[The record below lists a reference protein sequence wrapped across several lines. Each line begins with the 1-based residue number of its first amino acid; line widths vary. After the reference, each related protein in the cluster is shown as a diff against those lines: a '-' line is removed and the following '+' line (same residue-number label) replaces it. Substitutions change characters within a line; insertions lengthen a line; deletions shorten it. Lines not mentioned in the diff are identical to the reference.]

1 LSVITV
7 SRQYASGGSRIAELA
22 AGELGWT
29 VVDNEFIDRVAA
41 RVGLPPE
48 EVAHREERVPGLIER
63 LARTLTVSSPEL
75 FLASSNLPS
84 ETTIPEVEM
93 VQMTE
98 AVINEAAQH
107 GNVVLVGRGAQAHL
121 TRREGGP
128 PDDVLFVYIVA
139 PREVRVQR
147 VMEILGAS
155 HKEAEKT
162 LGEIDAGR
170 RDYLETHYRQ
180 RWDDPTNYH
189 LVLNTG
195 LLSYEEAA
203 SVLVAAARRQGW

>member
-1 LSVITV
+1 LPLITV
-7 SRQYASGGSRIAELA
+7 SRQYASGGSRIAKLT

-41 RVGLPPE
+41 RVGIPPD

-75 FLASSNLPS
+75 FLASSNLPT
-84 ETTIPEVEM
+84 EATIPEVEM

-128 PDDVLFVYIVA
+128 PEDALFAYIVA
-139 PREVRVQR
+139 PRGIRVQR
-147 VMEILGAS
+147 VMELLETS
-155 HKEAEKT
+155 QKEAEKT

-170 RDYLETHYRQ
+170 RQYLETHYNQ

-195 LLSYEEAA
+195 LMSYEEAA
-203 SVLVAAARRQGW
+203 SILVAAARRRGW